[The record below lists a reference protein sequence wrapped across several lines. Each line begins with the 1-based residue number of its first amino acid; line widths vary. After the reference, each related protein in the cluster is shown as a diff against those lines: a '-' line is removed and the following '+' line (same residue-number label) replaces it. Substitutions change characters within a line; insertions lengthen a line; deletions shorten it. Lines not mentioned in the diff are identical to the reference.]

1 MGSDD
6 FIYRGNLADTT
17 LAEMLATI
25 HRYRVPGV
33 MELSSGETLKTIH
46 ILDGDIIF
54 ATSTDRKESFGDFLL
69 EKGRITEAQY
79 RVSVDEMERSPN
91 RRHGS
96 ILVDMGF
103 LEPGELGPLVREQVQ
118 LILWTLFDWESGE
131 VSFRVGRFR
140 EHERYKIKIPT
151 PRAILAGCRHISDPR
166 RLTTMMGGRQGVLK
180 RVQVPEHLRGLRLE
194 SGEHDLLE
202 LVDGATQLQDLC
214 EQGPYS
220 PGENARLLYAFAV
233 LGIVDVVAAGSSA
246 IKIHVPQKN
255 API

>member
-6 FIYRGNLADTT
+6 FIYRGNLAETPMP
-17 LAEMLATI
+17 EMLATI

-33 MELSSGETLKTIH
+33 MELTAQDMTKTVH

-54 ATSTDRKESFGDFLL
+54 ATSSDRKESFGDFLL
-69 EKGRITEAQY
+69 QKGRITEAQY
-79 RVSVDEMERSPN
+79 RVSVDEMDRSPN

-118 LILWTLFDWESGE
+118 LILWTLFDWQAGE

-166 RLTTMMGGRQGVLK
+166 RLTTKMGGRQAVLK
-180 RVQVPEHLRGLRLE
+180 RARVPEHLRGLRLE
-194 SGEHDLLE
+194 SSEHDLLE

-214 EQGPYS
+214 EQGPYA
-220 PGENARLLYAFAV
+220 PGENARVLYAFAV
-233 LGIVDVVAAGSSA
+233 LGIVETATAGSSA

-255 API
+255 APV